1 MENEK
6 RILLTGATG
15 FIGTLLRDQLL
26 KEGHLLTIVTRNP
39 LRIRGE
45 QAKNQKFI
53 SWEKESLLEGVR
65 DQDVVIHLA
74 GESIAGKRWN
84 DDTKKKIYDSRIQT
98 TRKLV
103 QAFQSVGKDQR
114 PALFISASAVG
125 IYGDQGDTVLPE
137 SAAQG
142 SDFLS
147 RVCIDWE
154 AEARKAE
161 DLGIRVAIPRIGI
174 VLGEGGGVLDKMLL
188 AFKLF
193 AGGPIGSGKQYLPWI
208 HIQDVCRGLR
218 FPMEKES
225 LSGPYNLCAPEPV
238 TMKEF
243 ASAMGRVMH
252 RPSSLK
258 VPTWALKLGLGEAAE
273 PVTASLRAVPEVL
286 ASQGFEFEYSDL
298 EEALADLI

>member
-65 DQDVVIHLA
+65 NQDVIIHLA

-84 DDTKKKIYDSRIQT
+84 DEIKKRIYDSRIQT

-103 QAFQSVGKDQR
+103 QAISSVGKDQR
-114 PALFISASAVG
+114 PGLFISASAVG
-125 IYGDQGDTVLPE
+125 IYGDRGDTVLTE
-137 SAAQG
+137 SSSHG

-147 RVCIDWE
+147 QVCIDWE
-154 AEARKAE
+154 AESRKAE
-161 DLGIRVAIPRIGI
+161 DLGVRVANPRIGI
-174 VLGEGGGVLDKMLL
+174 VLGDGGGVLDKMLL

-193 AGGPIGSGKQYLPWI
+193 AGGPVGSGRQYLPWI
-208 HIQDVCRGLR
+208 HILDVCRGLR
-218 FPMEKES
+218 FPMENES

-243 ASAMGRVMH
+243 AAAMGHVLH
-252 RPSSLK
+252 RPSRLK
-258 VPTWALKLGLGEAAE
+258 VPSWALKLGLGEAAD
-273 PVTASLRAVPEVL
+273 PVTASLRAIPEVL
-286 ASQGFEFEYSDL
+286 TKSGFEFDYTDL